1 MNKTITMN
9 LSGIIFHIEED
20 AYEMLNKYLSTIK
33 GYFHDSEGRDEIMSD
48 IESRI
53 AEMLQEKVST
63 TKQAVLKM
71 DVESVI
77 AVMGKP
83 EEFAGDNAENP
94 KSESKQTENN
104 TSYDGSKR
112 RRVFR
117 DPDDKVLGGVCSGIA
132 NYFDLDPIWLR
143 AAFAISFF
151 VFGSGLILY
160 IILCLIIPKAKTT
173 AEKLEMRG
181 EKIDINNISKT
192 VSEEFEEFKQRME
205 KFGNEVGSK
214 ENRQRVKTTTEKAG
228 DFVGDVLRSIFLI
241 VGKIFSV
248 ILIVFA
254 VAMIVVLL
262 GSLFGRNFIHMNT
275 NDTDFSYSIYDMMHS
290 IFPNDLPIELAV
302 IGLIL
307 FLGLPLLSMIYGG
320 VRCLFG
326 IKQKNKIVSYTST
339 ILWLTGLA
347 FIIYVVYQISDD
359 FKEEAT
365 SKQNIELVSSKS
377 DTLLLSVK
385 DFDKYGLNGD
395 DDFDSRILIDNWT
408 LLKKDG
414 KTTSLGYPR
423 FDIVLNEIDSVE
435 LIAIKSAS
443 GIDKREALYRAKH
456 ISYNISQKDSLI
468 EFNPQ
473 FDIQDGDKWRNQNLR
488 LVLKIPVGK
497 VVFLSPKM
505 KHIINDIDNV
515 TNTYDGDM
523 LNRRW
528 KMTTK
533 GLECVDC
540 EGLEDVH
547 KNQEHEVYDDI
558 APPTPAPALPEEP
571 TKN

>member
-1 MNKTITMN
+1 MN

-20 AYEMLNKYLSTIK
+20 AYEMLNKYLSTIR
-33 GYFHDSEGRDEIMSD
+33 GYFNDSEGRDEIMSD

-83 EEFAGDNAENP
+83 EEFAGDNADNSNNGT
-94 KSESKQTENN
+94 KTENK
-104 TSYDGSKR
+104 TSEDGSKR

-117 DPDDKVLGGVCSGIA
+117 DPDDKVVGGVCSGIA
-132 NYFDLDPIWLR
+132 NYFDFDPIWLR

-160 IILCLIIPKAKTT
+160 IILCIIIPKAKTT

-181 EKIDINNISKT
+181 EKVDINNISKS
-192 VSEEFEEFKQRME
+192 VNEEFEEFKQRME
-205 KFGNEVGSK
+205 KFGNDVSSK
-214 ENRQRVKTTTEKAG
+214 ENRQRVRTSTQKAA
-228 DFVGDVLRSIFLI
+228 DFIGDVLKNIFQI

-248 ILIVFA
+248 VLIVFA
-254 VAMIVVLL
+254 VFMIVILL

-275 NDTDFSYSIYDMMHS
+275 NDVDFSYSIYDMMHS
-290 IFPNDLPIELAV
+290 IFPNDLPIEFAI
-302 IGLIL
+302 IGLVL

-320 VRCLFG
+320 VRYLFG

-359 FKEEAT
+359 FKEDAT
-365 SKQNIELVSSKS
+365 SKQNIELVSTKS
-377 DTLLLSVK
+377 DTLYLSLK
-385 DFDKYGLNGD
+385 KYDKYGLSKNAD
-395 DDFDSRILIDNWT
+395 ENYDSRILIDNWT

-414 KTTSLGYPR
+414 KTTSLGYPK

-443 GIDKREALYRAKH
+443 GVDKKEAFYRAKQ
-456 ISYNISQKDSLI
+456 ISYSINQNDSLI
-468 EFNPQ
+468 EFNPE
-473 FDIQDGDKWRNQNLR
+473 FDIQNGDKWRNQNLK

-497 VVFLSPKM
+497 VVFLSSNM
-505 KHIINDIDNV
+505 KHIIHDIDNV

-523 LNRRW
+523 VNRRW
-528 KMTTK
+528 KMTSR
-533 GLECVDC
+533 GLECMDC
-540 EGLEDVH
+540 EGLNDFVDHH
-547 KNQEHEVYDDI
+547 KYDDVL
-558 APPTPAPALPEEP
+558 APPPAPPAHIEY
-571 TKN
+571 

>member
-83 EEFAGDNAENP
+83 EDFAGDNSENT
-94 KSESKQTENN
+94 KKESTGTDNKTSE
-104 TSYDGSKR
+104 DRGKR

-117 DPDDKVLGGVCSGIA
+117 DPDDAVVSGVCSGIA
-132 NYFDLDPIWLR
+132 NYFDFDPIWLR

-160 IILCLIIPKAKTT
+160 IILWMIIPKAKTT

-181 EKIDINNISKT
+181 EKVDINNIGKT
-192 VSEEFEEFKQRME
+192 VNEEFEEFKQRME
-205 KFGNEVGSK
+205 KFGDEVGSK
-214 ENRQRVKTTTEKAG
+214 ENRQRVRTTTQKAG
-228 DFVGDVLRSIFLI
+228 DFIGDVLKNIFQI
-241 VGKIFSV
+241 VGKVFSV

-254 VAMIVVLL
+254 VFLIVVLL
-262 GSLFGRNFIHMNT
+262 GSLFGRNFIHVNT
-275 NDTDFSYSIYDMMHS
+275 NNTDFSYSIYDMMHS
-290 IFPNDLPIELAV
+290 IFPSDLPIELAV
-302 IGLIL
+302 IGLVL

-320 VRCLFG
+320 IRCLFG

-359 FKEEAT
+359 FKEDAT
-365 SKQNIELVSSKS
+365 SKQNIELVSTKS
-377 DTLLLSVK
+377 DTLFLSVK
-385 DFDKYGLNGD
+385 NYDKYGLDKDADENY
-395 DDFDSRILIDNWT
+395 DSRILIDNWT

-414 KTTSLGYPR
+414 KTTSLGYPK
-423 FDIVLNEIDSVE
+423 FDIVMNEVDSVE
-435 LIAIKSAS
+435 LIAIKTAS
-443 GIDKREALYRAKH
+443 GIDKKEAFYRAKQ
-456 ISYNISQKDSLI
+456 ISYGVSQKDSLI

-497 VVFLSPKM
+497 VVFLSGNM

-515 TNTYDGDM
+515 TDTYDGDM
-523 LNRRW
+523 VNRRW
-528 KMTTK
+528 KMTNR

-540 EGLEDVH
+540 EGLEDYEKVH
-547 KNQEHEVYDDI
+547 HKYDDVP
-558 APPTPAPALPEEP
+558 APPASPALPEEQ
-571 TKN
+571 K

>member
-1 MNKTITMN
+1 MN

-20 AYEMLNKYLSTIK
+20 AYEMLNKYLSTIR
-33 GYFHDSEGRDEIMSD
+33 GYFNDSEGRDEIMSD

-83 EEFAGDNAENP
+83 EEFAGDNADNSNNGT
-94 KSESKQTENN
+94 KTENK
-104 TSYDGSKR
+104 TSEDGSKR

-117 DPDDKVLGGVCSGIA
+117 DPDDKVVGGVCSGIA
-132 NYFDLDPIWLR
+132 NYFDFDPIWLR

-160 IILCLIIPKAKTT
+160 IILCIIIPKAKTT

-181 EKIDINNISKT
+181 EKVDINNISKS
-192 VSEEFEEFKQRME
+192 VNEEFEEFKQRME
-205 KFGNEVGSK
+205 KFGNDVSSK
-214 ENRQRVKTTTEKAG
+214 ENRQRVRTSTQKAA
-228 DFVGDVLRSIFLI
+228 DFIGDVLKNIFQI

-248 ILIVFA
+248 VLIVFA
-254 VAMIVVLL
+254 VFMIVILL

-275 NDTDFSYSIYDMMHS
+275 NDVDFSYSIYDMMHS
-290 IFPNDLPIELAV
+290 IFPNDLPIEFAI
-302 IGLIL
+302 IGLVL

-320 VRCLFG
+320 VRYLFG

-359 FKEEAT
+359 FKEDAT
-365 SKQNIELVSSKS
+365 SKQNIELVSTKS
-377 DTLLLSVK
+377 DTLYLSLK
-385 DFDKYGLNGD
+385 KYDKYGLSKNAD
-395 DDFDSRILIDNWT
+395 ENYDSRILIDNWT

-414 KTTSLGYPR
+414 KTTSLGYPK

-443 GIDKREALYRAKH
+443 GVDKKEAFYRAKQ
-456 ISYNISQKDSLI
+456 ISYSINQNDSLI
-468 EFNPQ
+468 EFNPE
-473 FDIQDGDKWRNQNLR
+473 FDIQNGDKWRNQNLK
-488 LVLKIPVGK
+488 LVLKTIS
-497 VVFLSPKM
+497 LSYFR
-505 KHIINDIDNV
+505 IN
-515 TNTYDGDM
+515 
-523 LNRRW
+523 L
-528 KMTTK
+528 
-533 GLECVDC
+533 
-540 EGLEDVH
+540 
-547 KNQEHEVYDDI
+547 
-558 APPTPAPALPEEP
+558 
-571 TKN
+571 

>member
-1 MNKTITMN
+1 MN

-33 GYFHDSEGRDEIMSD
+33 GYFKDSEGRDEIMSD

-53 AEMLQEKVST
+53 AEMLQEKVSN

-83 EEFAGDNAENP
+83 EDFAGDNSDNT
-94 KSESKQTENN
+94 KKDSTESDNKTFQ
-104 TSYDGSKR
+104 DRGKR

-117 DPDDKVLGGVCSGIA
+117 DPDDAVVSGVCSGIG
-132 NYFDLDPIWLR
+132 NYFDFDPIWLR

-160 IILCLIIPKAKTT
+160 VILWMIIPKAKTT

-181 EKIDINNISKT
+181 EKVDINNISKT
-192 VSEEFEEFKQRME
+192 VNEEFEEFKQRME
-205 KFGNEVGSK
+205 KFGKDVGSK
-214 ENRQRVKTTTEKAG
+214 ENRERVRTNTEKAS
-228 DFVGDVLRSIFLI
+228 DFIGDVLRNIFQI
-241 VGKIFSV
+241 IGKVFSV
-248 ILIVFA
+248 ILIVIA
-254 VAMIVVLL
+254 VFFFVILL
-262 GSLFGRNFIHMNT
+262 GSLFGRNFIHVNT

-290 IFPNDLPIELAV
+290 IFPNDLPIELAI
-302 IGLIL
+302 IGLVL

-359 FKEEAT
+359 FKEDAT

-377 DTLLLSVK
+377 DTLYLSVK
-385 DFDKYGLNGD
+385 NYDKYGFNED
-395 DDFDSRILIDNWT
+395 ESYDSRILIDNWT
-408 LLKKDG
+408 LIKKDG
-414 KTTSLGYPR
+414 KTMSLGYPK
-423 FDIVLNEIDSVE
+423 FDIVLNEADSVE

-443 GIDKREALYRAKH
+443 GFDKKEAFYLAKQ
-456 ISYNISQKDSLI
+456 ISYGVNQKDSLI

-488 LVLKIPVGK
+488 LVLKIPAGK
-497 VVFLSPKM
+497 VVFLSPSM

-523 LNRRW
+523 INRRW
-528 KMTTK
+528 KMTSR

-540 EGLEDVH
+540 DGLIDYVDHH
-547 KNQEHEVYDDI
+547 KYDHELV
-558 APPTPAPALPEEP
+558 PPTPPAPIESE
-571 TKN
+571 KNNY